1 MNEMLTTG
9 TWTVS
14 AENEAVFIS
23 AWAEFAGWAS
33 TMPGAG
39 TLRLGRDT
47 SDPRRFVSFGD
58 WASEAAVR
66 GWKSTAEF
74 RDRIARLLQHVDD
87 FHHEELDVVASGS
100 GGRHTAEQAV
110 SGAAK

>member
-1 MNEMLTTG
+1 MGGVRRLGEHD
-9 TWTVS
+9 
-14 AENEAVFIS
+14 A
-23 AWAEFAGWAS
+23 
-33 TMPGAG
+33 GAG

-58 WASEAAVR
+58 WATEDAVR
-66 GWKSTAEF
+66 GWKSIPEF

-100 GGRHTAEQAV
+100 GGRHMVEQTAG
-110 SGAAK
+110 GAAK